1 MLASFGVLQVFFSI
15 IFFFLMLSAIMLV
28 FRVVVDIFRDHQS
41 SGGSKVLWVLF
52 VIVAPFLGAF
62 VYILVKGKDM
72 AGREVAQLEAQQ
84 AAAQQYIRE
93 AAGTA
98 SPVDELHRLADLK
111 DRGVIDDAEFAALK
125 AKLIG

>member
-1 MLASFGVLQVFFSI
+1 MLASFGVLQVFFTI
-15 IFFFLMLSAIMLV
+15 IFCFLMFTAFMLV

-41 SGGSKVLWVLF
+41 SGGAKVLWMLF
-52 VIVAPFLGAF
+52 VIVAPFIGAF
-62 VYILVKGKDM
+62 VYIVAKGKEM
-72 AGREVAQLEAQQ
+72 AAREVAQLEAQQ

>member
-62 VYILVKGKDM
+62 VYIVVKGKDM